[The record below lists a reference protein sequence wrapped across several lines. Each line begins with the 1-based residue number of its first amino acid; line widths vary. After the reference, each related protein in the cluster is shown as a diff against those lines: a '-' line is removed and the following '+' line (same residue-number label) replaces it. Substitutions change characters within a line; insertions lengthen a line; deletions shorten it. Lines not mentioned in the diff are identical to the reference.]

1 MIEQPEPPDTTPEEA
16 APEEAATYWEV
27 DCALAP
33 ETEEL
38 WALFCYARGATGA
51 QTLAE
56 APPRLVVRFFFDK
69 VAPAAAE
76 KWPAEFRREFPHLP
90 PPERFRLRR
99 RPVEDWG
106 SAWRAYFRP
115 LPIGK
120 TLLVCPPWEVPGP
133 AEGLVPSETEGP
145 VLSEASGFGGRLP
158 VIIRPGQ
165 GFGTGSHPSTALAL
179 EMLEGALQR
188 EPTPARLL
196 DVGMGSGILAA
207 TAGLLGVR
215 RIFGLDIEWAV
226 MAEVRHNFRLN
237 RLAAPSGLV
246 RGRADCLRGEFDL
259 VVANISAA
267 VFLED
272 GRDLRRLTAA
282 GGELILSGM
291 LNEEAPEVSRTFK
304 GEGFAVIESAERAGW
319 SALRFRRSNPPGR

>member
-1 MIEQPEPPDTTPEEA
+1 MTEHPEPPDR

-38 WALFCYARGATGA
+38 WALFCYDRGATGA

-69 VAPAAAE
+69 VAPEAAE
-76 KWPAEFRREFPHLP
+76 NWPAEFRREFPHLP

-133 AEGLVPSETEGP
+133 AEGP
-145 VLSEASGFGGRLP
+145 VLNETGGFGGRLP
-158 VIIRPGQ
+158 VIIQPGQ

-188 EPTPARLL
+188 EPIPARLL

-237 RLAAPSGLV
+237 GLAAPSGLV

-267 VFLED
+267 VFLEH
-272 GRDLRRLTAA
+272 GRDFRRLTVE

-304 GEGFAVIESAERAGW
+304 GEGFAVIESAEQAGW

>member
-69 VAPAAAE
+69 VSPAAAE
-76 KWPAEFRREFPHLP
+76 NWPAEFRREFPQLP
-90 PPERFRLRR
+90 PPERFRVRC

-115 LPIGK
+115 LPVGK
-120 TLLVCPPWEVPGP
+120 KLLVCPPWDVPRP
-133 AEGLVPSETEGP
+133 AAGP
-145 VLSEASGFGGRLP
+145 VLSAAEGPAGRLP
-158 VIIRPGQ
+158 VIILPGQ
-165 GFGTGSHPSTALAL
+165 GFGTGAHPSTALAL
-179 EMLEGALQR
+179 ELLEGALQR

-196 DVGMGSGILAA
+196 DVGVGSGILAA
-207 TAGLLGVR
+207 AAGLLGVG
-215 RIFGLDIEWAV
+215 RIFALDLEWVV

-237 RLAAPSGLV
+237 GLAAPAGLV
-246 RGRADCLRGEFDL
+246 RGSTDCLRGEFDL

-267 VFLED
+267 VFLEHGHD
-272 GRDLRRLTAA
+272 FRRLTAE

-291 LNEEAPEVSRTFK
+291 LGEEAPEVSRTFQ

-319 SALRFRRSNPPGR
+319 SALRFRRSDPPGR